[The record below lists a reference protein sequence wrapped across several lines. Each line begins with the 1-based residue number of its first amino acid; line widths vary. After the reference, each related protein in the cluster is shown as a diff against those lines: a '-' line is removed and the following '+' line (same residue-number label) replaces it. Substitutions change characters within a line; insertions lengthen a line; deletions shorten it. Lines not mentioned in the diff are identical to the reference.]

1 MIYVCVATRNHAST
15 VGLLLWKLRKVFLE
29 FPREYHILVADDA
42 SSDGTAQLLETY
54 QRALPMTLKRRDE
67 QVGYAATLETLLRE
81 ALDRSDRLKR
91 DCLVTLPADFTVTP
105 AVLPELLKRFESG
118 ADVVVGETP
127 PGREPLGARLV
138 RRCAPW
144 LLKPGLSLPGVR
156 DVTSGVAVIRLITLK
171 GCLRDRAGRFLESE
185 GSCAHAELVAR
196 TAARARQIAAVPL
209 EEPPPPVP
217 DRPREGVF
225 HQVFSYFRAG
235 RQLRI
240 PAPTVTIERG

>member
-15 VGLLLWKLRKVFLE
+15 VGLLLWKLRKVFQE

-42 SSDGTAQLLETY
+42 STDGTAQLLETY
-54 QRALPMTLKRRDE
+54 QRALPMTLIRHE
-67 QVGYAATLETLLRE
+67 QRVGYAGTLEGLVRD
-81 ALDRSDRLKR
+81 ALGRSDRPKR
-91 DCLVTLPADFTVTP
+91 DCLVTLPADFAVTP
-105 AVLPELLKRFESG
+105 AGLPELLKRFESG

-127 PGREPLGARLV
+127 PDREPLGPRLV
-138 RRCAPW
+138 RRCARW

-156 DVTSGVAVIRLITLK
+156 DVTSGVGVIRLITLK
-171 GCLRDRAGRFLESE
+171 GCLRDRADRFLESE
-185 GSCAHAELVAR
+185 GSCAHAELLAR

-209 EEPPPPVP
+209 EEPPPLVP
-217 DRPREGVF
+217 DRHREGALR
-225 HQVFSYFRAG
+225 QVLSYFRAG